1 MRGYHN
7 NNTSNHN
14 VIFVIF
20 SLVFPAFIECPIFIY
35 IQSKKIRFKN
45 VLNCVFLNNLELFVI
60 CFWFQE
66 KPKENIESVIVN
78 RLTEAIKNGIQV
90 LDTKFETIEVSASD
104 SDDDEDNSPHRW
116 VLIQT
121 KDRIDIVL

>member
-1 MRGYHN
+1 M
-7 NNTSNHN
+7 
-14 VIFVIF
+14 FV
-20 SLVFPAFIECPIFIY
+20 L
-35 IQSKKIRFKN
+35 
-45 VLNCVFLNNLELFVI
+45 

-116 VLIQT
+116 VFIKPSTGSDVTRPFVPLLGRAAHSHE
-121 KDRIDIVL
+121 KVFKFRA

>member
-1 MRGYHN
+1 M
-7 NNTSNHN
+7 
-14 VIFVIF
+14 
-20 SLVFPAFIECPIFIY
+20 
-35 IQSKKIRFKN
+35 
-45 VLNCVFLNNLELFVI
+45 ELFVI

-66 KPKENIESVIVN
+66 KPKENIESLIVN

>member
-20 SLVFPAFIECPIFIY
+20 SLVILAFIECPIFIY
-35 IQSKKIRFKN
+35 IQSIKI
-45 VLNCVFLNNLELFVI
+45 VLNCVFFNKSELFVI

-121 KDRIDIVL
+121 KDRIEVL